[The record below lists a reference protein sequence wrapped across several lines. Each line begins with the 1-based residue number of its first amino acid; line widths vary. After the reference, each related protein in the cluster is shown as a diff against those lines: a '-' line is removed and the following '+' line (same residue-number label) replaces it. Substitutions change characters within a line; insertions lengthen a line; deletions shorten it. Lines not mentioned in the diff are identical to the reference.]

1 MIMGDPRRRRRKS
14 YEKPRRPFDR
24 LDEERK
30 IMKKF
35 GLRRKRELWKAETIL
50 REFRRRA
57 RELASKREIG
67 EKYKKEEE
75 KLLKKLNKIG
85 LSVKSL
91 DDVLK
96 LTVEDILSRRLQTI
110 VFEKGFANTPKHAR
124 QLIVHGHILIE
135 GRRVQFPSFLVPA
148 ELEDKITLNP
158 KLATKNIQAS
168 KAEEKSDNETVGKE
182 EQSESAGSDSGANEA
197 SVNESKEGGE

>member
-1 MIMGDPRRRRRKS
+1 MGDPRRRRGKT

-24 LDEERK
+24 LAEERK
-30 IMKKF
+30 IMIEF

-57 RELASKREIG
+57 RELASKREAG

-75 KLLKKLNKIG
+75 KLLARLNKLG
-85 LSVKSL
+85 LNVSNL

-110 VFEKGFANTPKHAR
+110 VYKKGLANTPKHAR
-124 QLIVHGHILIE
+124 QLIVHGHVLIE
-135 GRRVQFPSFLVPA
+135 GRRMQSPGFLVPA
-148 ELEDKITLNP
+148 GLEDKISLNP
-158 KLATKNIQAS
+158 KLGKNKKIETEISEKEKNIS
-168 KAEEKSDNETVGKE
+168 P
-182 EQSESAGSDSGANEA
+182 SEP
-197 SVNESKEGGE
+197 KEGGE